1 MKEVYIVATED
12 TEPLGPEAIGEAFET
27 DEVTVELDDAPGSFR
42 LRSAEAEI
50 AVRFEALESPLG
62 WTPELLTGSESAHAR
77 LRQARGLYRVAFETP
92 TGSQPTVAVFEAL
105 WCVRALL
112 EKREGVLLDVTAFK
126 LHEEEDVRG
135 DHRAGFRHPRP
146 REPARAWRPPRATRR
161 SGCTRTGWRSSAQRD
176 VEIFHLAEADLLPA
190 ESFLHELCTDLAF
203 GQGPAARVPMETSD
217 GAGLHAGAV
226 RGGAARDCSACR
238 WRPSRGTRA
247 MFLTVVSPEGRHTT
261 SELLRPY
268 RSRFE
273 QEDPRRTEALATQ
286 ATRLL
291 PAFKARF
298 QRRGLMEPLTFL
310 VRAPFETHPDGRS
323 DRGEPLAGGALLG
336 GGRASSGKL
345 VDGAAHTTEWRKGA
359 AVEIDEDTVNAV
371 AMGRDGR
378 PLDDEEMQGVLLAER
393 PS

>member
-1 MKEVYIVATED
+1 VKEGYIVATED
-12 TEPLGPEAIGEAFET
+12 TEPLGAETIGEAFET
-27 DEVTVELDDAPGSFR
+27 DEVTVELDEAPGSFR

-92 TGSQPTVAVFEAL
+92 PGSQPTVGVFEAL
-105 WCVRALL
+105 WCVRGLL
-112 EKREGVLLDVTAFK
+112 EKREGVLLDASAFK
-126 LHEEEDVRG
+126 LHEEEDVREITELDFDIRDHVNLHALEAVPG
-135 DHRAGFRHPRP
+135 DAPLWVHSHGMAKFG
-146 REPARAWRPPRATRR
+146 
-161 SGCTRTGWRSSAQRD
+161 QRD

-190 ESFLHELCTDLAF
+190 ESFLHELCTDIAF
-203 GQGPAARVPMETSD
+203 GEGPTPRIPMETSN
-217 GAGLHAGAV
+217 GEAFMLV
-226 RGGAARDCSACR
+226 SSEEARHGMLGVPLETFEGHEGEY
-238 WRPSRGTRA
+238 W
-247 MFLTVVSPEGRHTT
+247 TVVSPEGRHTT

-273 QEDPRRTEALATQ
+273 QEDPTRSEALASQ
-286 ATRLL
+286 AARLR

-298 QRRGLMEPLTFL
+298 HRRGLMEPLTFL
-310 VRAPFETHPDGRS
+310 VRAPFETHPEGDPVQENLWLEVLSWEEGRIT
-323 DRGEPLAGGALLG
+323 
-336 GGRASSGKL
+336 GKL
-345 VDGAAHTTEWRKGA
+345 VDGAAQTTEWRKGA
-359 AVEIDEDTVNAV
+359 TVEIDEDGVNAV